1 MNYIGTFKN
10 AKCFKGSFS
19 AYRDLFNRGL
29 VSPNF
34 IYIIQDD
41 RGTMVWN
48 NTIIGYYNGETVRE
62 VFDKVPYLRKLDGNA
77 AVDQANNKV
86 KTMPVKKPEPQV
98 AKEPETAIKEICFAD
113 YSKVVDEFFALLEK

>member
-10 AKCFKGSFS
+10 AKCFKGNFS

-29 VSPNF
+29 ASPNF

-41 RGTMVWN
+41 KGTMVWN

-62 VFDKVPYLRKLDGNA
+62 VYDKVPYLRKLDGNA
-77 AVDQANNKV
+77 AVDNANNKV
-86 KTMPVKKPEPQV
+86 SATPVKKPEPEV
-98 AKEPETAIKEICFAD
+98 AKEPETAVKEICFAD